1 MTEVLLL
8 LLALGLTLA
17 CAVFVAAEFSL
28 TTVERGD
35 LERAVEAEERGAEGA
50 LRAVRRLTVQL
61 SGAQLGIT
69 VTSLVI
75 GMLAEPSLAALL
87 RGPLEA
93 IGLGGAASSVA
104 TVLGV
109 AISTVVLM
117 VVGELVP
124 KNWAISRPLAV
135 AKVVAG
141 PQRGFTA
148 AFGPFIRH
156 LNDTANRFVRRFGL
170 EPAEELH
177 SVRTPAE
184 LASLARHSA
193 AEGAIEA
200 DSVEPKDEVAS
211 VFTDDELARMVHD
224 TSQAGL
230 LSPADGERL
239 RDALELGTRPVGEI
253 LVPAARMVTVDHRIT
268 PAGLERTAAEA
279 GYSRFPVTGP
289 AGAVLGYLH
298 IKDTLGVTDRDR
310 PFPRTALHAVTRVR
324 VDTPLDDTLTA
335 LRAADSH
342 LAAVTGAGGAV
353 LGYVTMED
361 VLDELVGPAAT
372 V

>member
-1 MTEVLLL
+1 MTAVQLTI
-8 LLALGLTLA
+8 GFLTLLTNA
-17 CAVFVAAEFSL
+17 FFVGGEFSL
-28 TTVERGD
+28 IS
-35 LERAVEAEERGAEGA
+35 
-50 LRAVRRLTVQL
+50 VRRSQIEPLAREGDRRARMTL
-61 SGAQLGIT
+61 WGLEHISALLATAQLGIT
-69 VTSLVI
+69 VSSLVL
-75 GMLAEPSLAALL
+75 GAVAEPAIAHLLEPAFEAMHVPHGFVHPIAFVIALTLATYAHMLIGEMVPKNIALAAPVKTALLLGPPLVALTRALKPVVFGINAFANALL
-87 RGPLEA
+87 RL
-93 IGLGGAASSVA
+93 L
-104 TVLGV
+104 
-109 AISTVVLM
+109 
-117 VVGELVP
+117 
-124 KNWAISRPLAV
+124 R
-135 AKVVAG
+135 
-141 PQRGFTA
+141 
-148 AFGPFIRH
+148 
-156 LNDTANRFVRRFGL
+156 
-170 EPAEELH
+170 
-177 SVRTPAE
+177 
-184 LASLARHSA
+184 
-193 AEGAIEA
+193 
-200 DSVEPKDEVAS
+200 VEPKDEVAS

-310 PFPRTALHAVTRVR
+310 PFPRAALHAVTRVG